1 MSCRRPVRASAA
13 VRCLFLATLLGM
25 ATADAASSR
34 VTASSAL
41 AKSTI
46 AGALDVSAAG
56 TSAAGTS
63 AAGTS
68 TTDTASS
75 VAATSRYIVQLADAP
90 LAVRPARSVPMRAA
104 AKAARLAPPE
114 GAYRAVLRRAQDA
127 FIASLQA
134 VAPGAAALYHY
145 DVVFNGVT
153 VRLTPEQA
161 SAASRLPGVVAVTRE
176 QPVEPLM
183 DASLPLIR
191 ARIAWSDPRIGGQM
205 RAGRGIRIAVIDSGI
220 TAAHPF
226 FDDGGFTAP
235 EGFPRSTVTVGD
247 KVTAFPAEKVAEYT
261 NNKVIVARTYANPEN
276 VAAGTDPTVDYDP
289 LAKGLAGFHGAHVA
303 GTAAGIS
310 IFGAPGTAGTG
321 QLELSGVAPGA
332 YVMAY
337 KFSDAYTPEILRM
350 IDDAVLDG
358 ADVINNS
365 WGTALMNIYQ
375 AAHHPVSVAFKNA
388 HDAGVVV
395 VAAAGN
401 SGANGEATL
410 GGPHQMIP
418 EVITVANSETGRG
431 FAYYVFAKDAGLPVE
446 LTKHPAAYQTFGK
459 AVARLER
466 PAFKTD
472 MCNLIEMGLGGRG
485 KILLGPWDGAC
496 ATQSPLIPFP
506 LPAQLA
512 FVTKIINAATIQAE
526 AVVFHTTGDL
536 QTTAALVELMG
547 QLMPLIA
554 GQLPAGVTLPPIAII
569 GGQGATDLVA
579 YAETHASL
587 QLIYD
592 TTPEATFD
600 AARVDVVNST
610 SSRGPA
616 PDSTTARFAPLKP
629 DLAAPGTNIL
639 STSTDA
645 ITGAPAGFTTA
656 SGTSMASPHVTGAV
670 AVVRQA
676 WPEWTPDQVKAALMT
691 TTRISGT
698 VDVAVGAGT
707 SGALA
712 PATEQGS
719 GRLDVAAA
727 IDPQLLIDPPSF
739 DLGTLTPA
747 DEMPPAADL
756 DAGTDATRSAI
767 GTRTLR
773 LRLADVRQAAEGAAE
788 WTLTHAPGT
797 GPAPVPV
804 SFPEGA
810 TIAVPEGGAA
820 DIAVVLDP
828 TALAPGAYD
837 GRIVLTR
844 GQRSVHAT
852 YRLRVAPRV
861 EDVLVVNVRR
871 KTRPGG
877 GGFPGI
883 PGLPGGGGG
892 GFDDGADNGRY
903 WTAALDT
910 LGVSYD
916 VWTVAGGER
925 PGTPPLSVLQ
935 GYRLVIVACGD
946 GDAPLDRL
954 PGGMTA
960 LQMYLLGGGR
970 MLVSGTGY
978 SHGLGT
984 ALDVQNSGAMTLLSR
999 YFAGFDLRTD
1009 NAPLTGRLQPVHLFD
1024 KPIRLSAVASPDAA
1038 GLGAVVDLGAPLAT
1052 LRTQAVGNVQPPDT
1066 GLGAVGV
1073 ADRIFP
1079 YVRSFIE
1086 IDGGGSAMTGVSAD
1100 ASLEQP
1106 TRAPGIPWRA
1116 MFAGFSIEALAT
1128 GDDTLSRAE
1137 LLGDIVGWANERDDG
1152 QVVVSTTAVDGRPEA
1167 IDVSA
1172 TMPPVD
1178 GTPWTIVRWRWD
1190 AGDGRPFVT
1199 TTAPGTTLAYTRPG
1213 RYTVRAEATTANG
1226 HTFVGEVVA
1235 VVTGGR
1241 TTVYLP
1247 VARRLM
1253 E

>member
-34 VTASSAL
+34 VTASPAPL
-41 AKSTI
+41 KGTI
-46 AGALDVSAAG
+46 AGASDESAGGTRAAG
-56 TSAAGTS
+56 TGAPDTPTAG
-63 AAGTS
+63 
-68 TTDTASS
+68 D
-75 VAATSRYIVQLADAP
+75 ATSRYIVQLAAPP
-90 LAVRPARSVPMRAA
+90 LAVRPARTVPMRAA
-104 AKAARLAPPE
+104 AKAPRLAPPD
-114 GAYRAVLRRAQDA
+114 GAYRQALRRAQDA
-127 FIASLQA
+127 FVAALQA
-134 VAPGAAALYHY
+134 VAPGATALYHY
-145 DVVFNGVT
+145 DVAFNGVT
-153 VRLTPEQA
+153 VRLTPAQA
-161 SAASRLPGVVAVTRE
+161 SAAGRLPDVVAVTRE

-183 DASLPLIR
+183 DASLPLIGARR
-191 ARIAWSDPRIGGQM
+191 AWTDPRIGGQM

-276 VAAGTDPTVDYDP
+276 VAAGTDPTVDFDP
-289 LAKGLAGFHGAHVA
+289 LAKGLGGFHGAHVA
-303 GTAAGIS
+303 GTAAGVS

-375 AAHHPVSVAFKNA
+375 AAHHPVSVAFRNA

-431 FAYYVFAKDAGLPVE
+431 FAYFVRAKDDGMPAE

-466 PAFKTD
+466 PAFNTD

-512 FVTKIINAATIQAE
+512 FVTKIINAATVQAE

-536 QTTAALVELMG
+536 QATAALVEAMG
-547 QLMPLIA
+547 QLLPLIA

-579 YAETHASL
+579 YAATHPTL

-600 AARVDVVNST
+600 TARVDIVNST

-616 PDSTTARFAPLKP
+616 PDSTTDGLAPLKP

-698 VDVAVGAGT
+698 VDAAVGAGT

-712 PATEQGS
+712 PATEQGA

-747 DEMPPAADL
+747 DEVPPAADL
-756 DAGTDATRSAI
+756 DARTDATRSAI
-767 GTRTLR
+767 TTKSMR
-773 LRLADVRQAAEGAAE
+773 LRLADVRQAAEGVAE
-788 WTLTHAPGT
+788 WTIAHAPGT

-804 SFPEGA
+804 SFPDGA

-820 DIAVVLDP
+820 DITVVLDP

-877 GGFPGI
+877 GGGFPGI

-892 GFDDGADNGRY
+892 GFDDGADNSRY
-903 WTAALDT
+903 WTAALDA
-910 LGVSYD
+910 LGLSYD
-916 VWTVAGGER
+916 VWTIAGGER

-970 MLVSGTGY
+970 MLVTGTGY

-1052 LRTQAVGNVQPPDT
+1052 LRTQAVGNAQPPDT

-1079 YVRSFIE
+1079 YVRSFVE

-1100 ASLEQP
+1100 ATLEQP

-1116 MFAGFSIEALAT
+1116 MFAGFSIEAVAT

-1137 LLGDIVGWANERDDG
+1137 LLGDIVGWANEPDDG
-1152 QVVVSTTAVDGRPEA
+1152 RVLVATTPVDGRPEA
-1167 IDVSA
+1167 LSVTA
-1172 TMPPVD
+1172 TMPFD
-1178 GTPWTIVRWRWD
+1178 GTDWMAQIRRWRWD

-1247 VARRLM
+1247 VARRLAQ
-1253 E
+1253 

>member
-1 MSCRRPVRASAA
+1 MSTSHPFRPSAVA
-13 VRCLFLATLLGM
+13 RVGFVALWFAW
-25 ATADAASSR
+25 AAPAAAAPDIAFR
-34 VTASSAL
+34 PSSAPPTT
-41 AKSTI
+41 SI
-46 AGALDVSAAG
+46 ASGA
-56 TSAAGTS
+56 
-63 AAGTS
+63 
-68 TTDTASS
+68 
-75 VAATSRYIVQLADAP
+75 RYIVQLADAP
-90 LAVRPARSVPMRAA
+90 LAVRPARTVPMRAA
-104 AKAARLAPPE
+104 AKAARLAPPD
-114 GAYRAVLRRAQDA
+114 GAYRASLRRAQDR
-127 FIASLQA
+127 FVASLQA
-134 VAPGAAALYHY
+134 VAPGATALYHY

-176 QPVEPLM
+176 QAVEPLM
-183 DASLPLIR
+183 DASLPLIG
-191 ARIAWSDPRIGGQM
+191 APSAWADPRVGGQM

-247 KVTAFPAEKVAEYT
+247 KVIPYAADKVAEFT
-261 NNKVIVARTYANPEN
+261 NDKVIVARTYANPEN

-289 LAKGLAGFHGAHVA
+289 LAKGLGGFHGAHVA
-303 GTAAGIS
+303 GTAAGVS

-375 AAHHPVSVAFKNA
+375 AAHHPVAVAFKNA

-431 FAYYVFAKDAGLPVE
+431 FAYFIFAKDAGLPAE

-512 FVTKIINAATIQAE
+512 FVTKIVNAATVQAE
-526 AVVFHTTGDL
+526 AVVFHTEGDL

-547 QLMPLIA
+547 QLLPLIA

-569 GGQGATDLVA
+569 GGQGAKDLVA
-579 YAETHASL
+579 YAETHPSL

-592 TTPEATFD
+592 TTPEATMD
-600 AARVDVVNST
+600 AARIDIVNAS

-616 PDSTTARFAPLKP
+616 PEATTVILGPLKP

-639 STSTDA
+639 SANTDA

-670 AVVRQA
+670 AVIRQA
-676 WPEWTPDQVKAALMT
+676 WPEWTPDQVKAALMI

-712 PATEQGS
+712 PATEQGA

-739 DLGTLTPA
+739 DLGTLTPP
-747 DEMPPAADL
+747 DDVPPATAR
-756 DAGTDATRSAI
+756 DAGTDAPASTIHA
-767 GTRTLR
+767 RTLR
-773 LRLADVRQAAEGAAE
+773 LHLTDVRLAAEGTAE
-788 WTLTHAPGT
+788 WTATHAPGT

-810 TIAVPEGGAA
+810 TIAVAEGGAA
-820 DIAVVLDP
+820 DFTVTLDP
-828 TALAPGAYD
+828 TGLAPGAYD

-844 GQRSVHAT
+844 GDRSVHAT

-877 GGFPGI
+877 GGL
-883 PGLPGGGGG
+883 PGLPGLPGAGG
-892 GFDDGADNGRY
+892 GFDDGADNSRY

-910 LGVSYD
+910 LGLSYD
-916 VWTVAGGER
+916 VWTVAAGER

-954 PGGMTA
+954 PGGMTG

-978 SHGLGT
+978 GHGLGT
-984 ALDVQNSGAMTLLSR
+984 ALDVQNSGAMVLLSR

-1009 NAPLTGRLQPVHLFD
+1009 NAPLSGRLRSVRLFD
-1024 KPIRLSAVASPDAA
+1024 KPIRLSSVASPDAA
-1038 GLGAVVDLGAPLAT
+1038 GLGAVVDLGVPLAT
-1052 LRTQAVGNVQPPDT
+1052 LRTQAVGNQQPPDT

-1079 YVRSFIE
+1079 YVQSFLE
-1086 IDGGGSAMTGVSAD
+1086 IDGGGSVLTGVTAD
-1100 ASLEQP
+1100 ATLEQP

-1116 MFAGFSIEALAT
+1116 MFAGFSVEAVAT
-1128 GDDTLSRAE
+1128 GDDTLTRAE
-1137 LLGDIVGWANERDDG
+1137 LLGDIVGWADEPDDG
-1152 QVVVSTTAVDGRPEA
+1152 HVLVTTTPVDGRPEA
-1167 IDVSA
+1167 LSVTA
-1172 TMPPVD
+1172 NMPFD
-1178 GTPWTIVRWRWD
+1178 GTDWMAGIRRWRWD

-1199 TTAPGTTLAYTRPG
+1199 TTAPGTTLAYARPG
-1213 RYTVRAEATTANG
+1213 RYTVRAEAMTANG
-1226 HTFVGEVVA
+1226 HTFVGETVA

-1247 VARRLM
+1247 VARRLAD
-1253 E
+1253 